1 MRLLCF
7 SSFRGKRS
15 LSLSLCHRLRCLA
28 LRFSLP
34 PSSLLLSLSRVT
46 SAPGIPR
53 LRRYERQRR
62 KSERASWAAK
72 RRGVV
77 NDSSEPRSA
86 FLPRALSLLPAPPH
100 PSPPPSRL
108 VLRYFL
114 SLRLCGPAL
123 SPPENA
129 FRDLKPRENARA
141 CVRSLVYFYW
151 RPSESMSYDGR
162 RNFFGLRRVYALLD
176 RFNRLFAKRIIRIHI
191 LFYFVI
197 LFSI

>member
-1 MRLLCF
+1 MNEGTGQLYAPALF
-7 SSFRGKRS
+7 LFLPWEAIS

-34 PSSLLLSLSRVT
+34 PSLPSSLLLSLSRVT

-100 PSPPPSRL
+100 PTPPLRPPASCFAISSLSGSAAPLSRR
-108 VLRYFL
+108 LRT
-114 SLRLCGPAL
+114 
-123 SPPENA
+123 
-129 FRDLKPRENARA
+129 
-141 CVRSLVYFYW
+141 
-151 RPSESMSYDGR
+151 
-162 RNFFGLRRVYALLD
+162 
-176 RFNRLFAKRIIRIHI
+176 RFET
-191 LFYFVI
+191 
-197 LFSI
+197 